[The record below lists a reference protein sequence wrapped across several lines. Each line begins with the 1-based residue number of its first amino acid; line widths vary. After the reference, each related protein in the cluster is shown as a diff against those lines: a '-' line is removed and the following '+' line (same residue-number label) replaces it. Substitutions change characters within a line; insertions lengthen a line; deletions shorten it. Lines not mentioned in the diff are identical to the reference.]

1 MPRAELSLAASG
13 DIVVAHDYC
22 IFAARAAAMAAT
34 TERAGEHFTVGE
46 NHGKVRDWA
55 RLFAAAERRA
65 R

>member
-1 MPRAELSLAASG
+1 MP
-13 DIVVAHDYC
+13 
-22 IFAARAAAMAAT
+22 AT

-46 NHGKVRDWA
+46 NYGKVRDWA